1 MTLKV
6 YALLFQAICRTSETQ
21 PINRTVDESHRDH
34 LGALMVGL
42 FDVLVGWVFLWALR
56 CLHFGVPASLIEYA
70 SDLGFIA
77 G

>member
-1 MTLKV
+1 MTLRSMPSS
-6 YALLFQAICRTSETQ
+6 FRAICRTSETQ
-21 PINRTVDESHRDH
+21 PINQTVGESDH

>member
-6 YALLFQAICRTSETQ
+6 YALLFQGNL
-21 PINRTVDESHRDH
+21 PH
-34 LGALMVGL
+34 LENPANQSDRWRVVPSRGIDGL
-42 FDVLVGWVFLWALR
+42 LLDVLVGWVFLWALR